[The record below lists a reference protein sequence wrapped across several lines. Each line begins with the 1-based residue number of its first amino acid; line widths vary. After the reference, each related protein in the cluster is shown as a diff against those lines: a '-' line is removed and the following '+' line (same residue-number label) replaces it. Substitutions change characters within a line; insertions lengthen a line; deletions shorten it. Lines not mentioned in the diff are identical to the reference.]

1 MGKLADKEK
10 YRQYKRKYALLNA
23 SDSESGGSEDTD
35 EEEEEEKE
43 EEDPGAESKK
53 GSGLDRF
60 ALAMAKNGDVP
71 TEEDR
76 KAILRDLFDAKEE
89 EDEEEEEEEE
99 ARGKGKAEPKGKEKA
114 EPKGKEKAG
123 PKGKEAMAGKGK
135 EPMAPKRQGLKVA
148 EARKR
153 AAEQEVLEH
162 GRLKVGDHAL
172 LMASKDHEVEDEE
185 KRYDDGK
192 ELLYYHSGKPDG
204 LKVPKPAGTSAED
217 EEESEEDEDY
227 VPTPETAHAREKEDE
242 EEDEDEEEEPPSPSA
257 KGKNKRKVD
266 SPAGKGS
273 KRSKK

>member
-35 EEEEEEKE
+35 EEEEKEEE

-76 KAILRDLFDAKEE
+76 KAILRDLFDAK
-89 EDEEEEEEEE
+89 EEEEEEE

-153 AAEQEVLEH
+153 AAELEH

-185 KRYDDGK
+185 KRIDQSALRYRPEDRMR
-192 ELLYYHSGKPDG
+192 LHNA
-204 LKVPKPAGTSAED
+204 PA
-217 EEESEEDEDY
+217 
-227 VPTPETAHAREKEDE
+227 
-242 EEDEDEEEEPPSPSA
+242 
-257 KGKNKRKVD
+257 
-266 SPAGKGS
+266 AGQLF
-273 KRSKK
+273 